1 MGVHWT
7 DSKPD
12 KATRQTIREA
22 FWDHWKVRPKE
33 ALAVKT
39 MRELLDLVI
48 EVASARDERF
58 ANFPTARRN
67 KNNAIHRCLYNYVYK
82 QYKRKPAKVKQ
93 AIQDA
98 MVSSLLL

>member
-67 KNNAIHRCLYNYVYK
+67 KNNAFSKPIAVGGFLKGKFRGVLLFLLRC
-82 QYKRKPAKVKQ
+82 
-93 AIQDA
+93 
-98 MVSSLLL
+98 